1 MKKRL
6 QKKRHV
12 GKFREYG
19 IGVII
24 KCDFSSCSEDY
35 INAEFDSLLQFI
47 RSNNWIMGG
56 GFADCFI
63 SDDHYNRLK
72 PRRKYKNLT
81 IEDADRV
88 RKFYESKPWCIEVFH
103 CMVEDAWYSPF

>member
-19 IGVII
+19 IEVIA
-24 KCDFSSCSEDY
+24 KCDFSSYPENY
-35 INAEFDSLLQFI
+35 IDAEFSSFLQFI
-47 RSNNWIMGG
+47 DSNNWIMGG
-56 GFADCFI
+56 GFGNCFI
-63 SDDHYNRLK
+63 SDDHYNRSK
-72 PRRKYKNLT
+72 PKRKYKNLT
-81 IEDADRV
+81 TEDANRV

-103 CMVEDAWYSPF
+103 CMAKDAWYNPF